1 MLILNVYFLF
11 VIGLGHLG
19 GFLAHSAPSSTS
31 AVSRA
36 GGPPTI
42 TTSVSG
48 SPFSRPGHPHPS
60 GMPPHPSAIP
70 TSSATGFPPPHFFP
84 PHLQHF
90 SGQPGAA
97 ESLSMMS
104 SLHAAEAQR
113 AMALHAA
120 QAESQRMA
128 EVQRT
133 LENSRKQQAAAA
145 AAQAAN
151 AATPHKQPS
160 AYSPQNSAT
169 AASST
174 RGEKHVIIAN

>member
-1 MLILNVYFLF
+1 
-11 VIGLGHLG
+11 
-19 GFLAHSAPSSTS
+19 
-31 AVSRA
+31 
-36 GGPPTI
+36 
-42 TTSVSG
+42 
-48 SPFSRPGHPHPS
+48 
-60 GMPPHPSAIP
+60 
-70 TSSATGFPPPHFFP
+70 
-84 PHLQHF
+84 
-90 SGQPGAA
+90 
-97 ESLSMMS
+97 MMS